1 MDVEVLEYP
10 HGAPP
15 RRGRVRV
22 TVPVDAGKVIIE
34 MKMLQRV
41 GEGGS
46 VKPWE
51 TVEAGMDFTHAR
63 GNMSTSAMRQIPFA
77 EVERR
82 ATEAIEGDKPRVA
95 EVLAQDIEYAGLVG
109 PRDSTLKLV
118 GAVYQDEVQR
128 GGNPVQEIAK
138 AFNISRSSATRW
150 VRRARDQGF
159 IVELERE
166 ASAGEFNYLTAEQRA
181 DMLKRPDRIEGDH
194 GAEA

>member
-1 MDVEVLEYP
+1 M
-10 HGAPP
+10 
-15 RRGRVRV
+15 

-41 GEGGS
+41 GEGGT

-95 EVLAQDIEYAGLVG
+95 DVLAQDIEYAGLVG

-159 IVELERE
+159 IGELERE
-166 ASAGEFNYLTAEQRA
+166 ASAGEFNYLSAEQRA